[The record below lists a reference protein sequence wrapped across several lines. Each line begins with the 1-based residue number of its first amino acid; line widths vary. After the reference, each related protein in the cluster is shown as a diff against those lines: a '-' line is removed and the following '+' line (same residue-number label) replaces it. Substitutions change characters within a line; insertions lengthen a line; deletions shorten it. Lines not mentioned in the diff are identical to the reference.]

1 MATRRQ
7 PGRGLHRLLRDHLQR
22 CPLRHL
28 YLCRLQNGLQQRRT
42 GLPHLHREVAPRQHR
57 AERHLDQ
64 LAAAI
69 QQNKLHLPRRR
80 GLRPPLRR
88 DQGGGLDAH
97 SHLTPH
103 LDLQLQAGHRRRL
116 LALGGLQ
123 PDEEYA
129 RSKLRATTIR
139 DQSCYKTD
147 FFDKQLIGNVC
158 SIKVADDWIRIP
170 DLWCWKQLL
179 CQLSHNH
186 CPDIFALSLLI
197 CNVQLHL

>member
-123 PDEEYA
+123 PDEEVSRVFRRSLFVVEDMQPGELFTEANVRSIRPGHGLHTRYLPEVLGRRASQPIA
-129 RSKLRATTIR
+129 RGTPLAW
-139 DQSCYKTD
+139 
-147 FFDKQLIGNVC
+147 GHVG
-158 SIKVADDWIRIP
+158 
-170 DLWCWKQLL
+170 
-179 CQLSHNH
+179 
-186 CPDIFALSLLI
+186 
-197 CNVQLHL
+197 